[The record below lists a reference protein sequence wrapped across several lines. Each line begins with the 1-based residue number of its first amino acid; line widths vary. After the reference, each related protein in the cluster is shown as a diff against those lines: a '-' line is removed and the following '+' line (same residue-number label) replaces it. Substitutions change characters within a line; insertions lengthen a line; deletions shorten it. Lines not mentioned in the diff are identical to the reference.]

1 VPCKYCAST
10 RQQDL
15 KVELMIVFPDR
26 ERLNLPPI
34 CIRQKTLVCAE
45 CGCADLVISTA
56 DVEELR
62 KNFEALNSTE
72 VVN

>member
-1 VPCKYCAST
+1 VPCKNCAST

-26 ERLNLPPI
+26 ERLNPSPV
-34 CIRQKTLVCAE
+34 CIRQKALVCAE

-62 KNFEALNSTE
+62 KNLEALDSTE
-72 VVN
+72 VIN

>member
-1 VPCKYCAST
+1 MSCKYCASS

-15 KVELMIVFPDR
+15 KVELKIVFPDR
-26 ERLNLPPI
+26 ERLNLSPV

-45 CGCADLVISTA
+45 CGCADLVLSTA

-62 KNFEALNSTE
+62 KNLEALDSTE

>member
-1 VPCKYCAST
+1 
-10 RQQDL
+10 
-15 KVELMIVFPDR
+15 MIVFPDG
-26 ERLNLPPI
+26 ERLNLSPV
-34 CIRQKTLVCAE
+34 CIRQKALVCAE

-62 KNFEALNSTE
+62 KNLEALDSTE